1 MRRGFTLIELIL
13 ALAIS
18 TVVVSTAISMYLSF
32 MREYSAIQEKQRINN
47 EFMRVEQNIIKQ
59 VIEDKSPVAAL
70 RKPEANC
77 TINLTTETV
86 GARTLLHVRLSA
98 ENRATHEAYNSA
110 LLLVVR

>member
-18 TVVVSTAISMYLSF
+18 TIVVSTAISMYLSF
-32 MREYSAIQEKQRINN
+32 IREYSAIQEKQRINN

-59 VIEDKSPVAAL
+59 VVEDKLPVTAL

-98 ENRATHEAYNSA
+98 ENLATHEAYTSA